1 MGTWGF
7 NVLDN
12 DTACDVHAEYIRLFN
27 LNMTHAEIVAELF
40 QLYAADLADEDSS
53 PMVWLAMARAQWDC
67 GAMEPRMLDRAREII
82 ETGKMSNGWAQE
94 GPQELARHREAMATF
109 LAKLQT
115 PNPRP
120 RKPRRAIQ
128 RKPVFQPGDCLA
140 IRLSDGDYGAA
151 LVLENPPE
159 EVQPGEDTHGI
170 NLIALMDYKGA
181 EKPGIEIFEQRRWIW
196 LTRPYWKEERSVYNV
211 FCQGF
216 KSEKERFDVVA
227 KIPLRPDDP
236 RQEFYGIGSGSIR
249 SPRFG
254 SYTGW
259 GFITQVLVANPTG
272 VWQDDDDGNARPK
285 WVNAML
291 KWVNKIVARM
301 RSSKGE
307 GK

>member
-12 DTACDVHAEYIRLFN
+12 DTACDVHADYIRLFN

-40 QLYAADLADEDSS
+40 QLYAADLADEDYS
-53 PMVWLAMARAQWDC
+53 PMVWLAIAQSQWEC
-67 GAMEPRMLDRAREII
+67 GALEPQILDRVREIV
-82 ETGKMSNGWAQE
+82 ETGKALVWWAQAE
-94 GPQELARHREAMATF
+94 PQELSRYRKAMDAF

-115 PNPRP
+115 PNPRL

-170 NLIALMDYKGA
+170 NLIALMDYKSA
-181 EKPGIEIFEQRRWIW
+181 EKPGIEVFEQRRWIW
-196 LTRPYWKEERSVYNV
+196 LTRPHWKEERSVYNV
-211 FCQGF
+211 WCRGF
-216 KSEKERFDVVA
+216 KSEKDRFDVVA

-236 RQEFYGIGSGSIR
+236 RQEFYGMGSGSIR

-272 VWQDDDDGNARPK
+272 VQQGDDDRDG
-285 WVNAML
+285 ML
-291 KWVNKIVARM
+291 KLVNEIVARM
-301 RSSKGE
+301 ESSKGE